1 MATLEAKGEIL
12 VGSPQTIQQ
21 LQGKNLLGLPWELLK
36 KLNSGGKKWQG
47 KSHQ

>member
-1 MATLEAKGEIL
+1 MATLETRGEIL
-12 VGSPQTIQQ
+12 VGGLQTIQQ
-21 LQGKNLLGLPWELLK
+21 LQGKSLLVLPWELMK